1 MSWMDKSHSWWK
13 DLERIKYWRTLKQ
26 LFSEINQF
34 FTEDFTNKYL
44 CVWIKNFSCSLIF
57 PIDLTSVRATSMNCV
72 FNSIWDTNLIV
83 HLNDMTLGIISIW
96 HLVINKVTFK
106 KFNKSYNEGTNDA
119 ETV

>member
-1 MSWMDKSHSWWK
+1 
-13 DLERIKYWRTLKQ
+13 
-26 LFSEINQF
+26 
-34 FTEDFTNKYL
+34 
-44 CVWIKNFSCSLIF
+44 
-57 PIDLTSVRATSMNCV
+57 MNCV